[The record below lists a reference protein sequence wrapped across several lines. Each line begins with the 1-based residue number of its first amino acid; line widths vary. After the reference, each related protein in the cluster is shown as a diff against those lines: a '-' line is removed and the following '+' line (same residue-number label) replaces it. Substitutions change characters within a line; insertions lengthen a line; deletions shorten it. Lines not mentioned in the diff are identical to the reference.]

1 MESFGK
7 LISCQHCIVCVL
19 NFLTRLKIW
28 NNNLH
33 LSFTVPWRHKAIPPI
48 NSSKSIVPFC
58 NRKERWETF
67 NTRLLPNGC
76 PVARGV
82 LRSALWRPKFQTRS
96 PHRCL
101 KRLILKPTSSQL
113 TTKFTA
119 NSALMK
125 QKHKTFGHQL

>member
-1 MESFGK
+1 MLLFQGLVPSLNFTLILASYERFQDCAFTVESFGK

-82 LRSALWRPKFQTRS
+82 YDLPSGDQNFK
-96 PHRCL
+96 
-101 KRLILKPTSSQL
+101 
-113 TTKFTA
+113 
-119 NSALMK
+119 
-125 QKHKTFGHQL
+125 